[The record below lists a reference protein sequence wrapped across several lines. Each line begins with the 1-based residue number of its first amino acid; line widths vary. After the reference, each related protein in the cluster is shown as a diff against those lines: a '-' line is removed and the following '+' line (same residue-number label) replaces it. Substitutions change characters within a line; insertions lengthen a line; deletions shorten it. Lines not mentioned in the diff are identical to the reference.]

1 MKFSKIASIVK
12 KSKTA
17 ILITDADGMQWLSNG
32 AAAYRLENMPT
43 LDEDT
48 VLTIMNVSDDAR
60 DKWYTA
66 MRETKDSLYQDFAE
80 GEEEITAE
88 DAGITIIHNGKLLT
102 PIYTIEGMLWVDAA
116 LLAPTEKKDM
126 EYRTFFV
133 RKSGGHRAIAVKD
146 GMILIAVIMELNA
159 WDDTSLSDGLKNLL
173 ERCRAEEFRR
183 LELKAAE
190 ELPDHEMDFTEGEE
204 EHDTEE

>member
-1 MKFSKIASIVK
+1 MKFSKIAAIMK
-12 KSKTA
+12 KSKRA
-17 ILITDADGMQWLSNG
+17 IIVLDADGMQWLSNG
-32 AAAYRLENMPT
+32 AAIYKLENMPP

-48 VLTIMNVSDDAR
+48 VLTIMNVADDTKN
-60 DKWYTA
+60 KWYTA
-66 MRETKDSLYQDFAE
+66 IKEDETGMLRDFVD

-88 DAGITIIHNGKLLT
+88 DAGITIIHNGHLMT
-102 PIYTIEGMLWVDAA
+102 PIYTMDGMLWIDAA

-126 EYRTFFV
+126 EYRSFFV
-133 RKSGGHRAIAVKD
+133 RNLGGHRAIAVKE
-146 GMILIAVIMELNA
+146 GLVLTAIILELNT
-159 WDDTSLSDGLKNLL
+159 WDDSSLSDGLKNLL